1 MRKDFLPYGIHSI
14 DEEGINE
21 VVSVLKSEWLTT
33 GPKVAEFEKNLA
45 HYAGAK
51 HATAVNSGTSALDI
65 AVQSLKLPPGSE
77 IITTPFTFA
86 ATANCAL
93 YNNCIPVFA
102 DIDQKTYNISPEE
115 IEKKITEKTKA
126 IIYVDYAG
134 QPCDIDEI
142 LEIAKKHNLY
152 TIEDACHALGARYK
166 GNMVGSQADVSI
178 FSFHPV
184 KHITTG
190 EGGALTTNSKEM
202 DDMFKMLR
210 NHGMDKSAME
220 RFGKNAG
227 YLYDIKMLG
236 RNYRITDIQ
245 CALGVSQLKK
255 IESFVSRRNEI
266 AKIYN
271 EEFSGI
277 DEITTPFVKDDVRHA
292 FHLYTILLDRK
303 INRDDFFSK
312 MRSLNIGV
320 NVHYIPTYKFTTYQK
335 FNINQKSFPV
345 TEDIFSR
352 IISLPLFPKMT
363 TDDITDVVEAVK
375 ESLA

>member
-1 MRKDFLPYGIHSI
+1 MRNVFLPYGIHSV
-14 DEEGINE
+14 DEDDINE
-21 VVSVLKSEWLTT
+21 VVSVLRSDWLTT
-33 GPKVAEFEKNLA
+33 GPKVAEFEKNLS
-45 HYAGAK
+45 HYVGAS
-51 HATAVNSGTSALDI
+51 HATAVSSGTSALDI
-65 AVQSLKLPPGSE
+65 AVQSLNLPAGSE

-86 ATANCAL
+86 ASANCAL

-102 DIDQKTYNISPEE
+102 DIDPKTYNISPEE
-115 IEKKITEKTKA
+115 IEKKITPKTRA

-134 QPCDIDEI
+134 QPCEIEEI

-166 GNMVGSQADVSI
+166 GNLVGSQADISI

-190 EGGALTTNSKEM
+190 EGGALTSNSKEF
-202 DDMFKMLR
+202 DDTFKMLR

-220 RFGKNAG
+220 RFGNTAG
-227 YLYDIKMLG
+227 YLYDMKMLG
-236 RNYRITDIQ
+236 KNYRITDIQ

-255 IESFVSRRNEI
+255 IESFVNRRNEI
-266 AKIYN
+266 AKIYD
-271 EEFSGI
+271 EEFEGI
-277 DEITTPFVKDDVRHA
+277 EEITTPFVKKDVRHA
-292 FHLYTILLDRK
+292 FHLYTILLDSK
-303 INRDDFFSK
+303 INRDEFFNK

-335 FNINQKSFPV
+335 FGISPKGFPV
-345 TEDIFSR
+345 TEEIFSR

-363 TDDITDVVEAVK
+363 SNDISDVVEAVK
-375 ESLA
+375 ESLT